1 MIKIF
6 KSSFLFILLI
16 NCSCNLF
23 FQPMPSSW
31 KWGLKPRPLTGV
43 ANFPSSDSEYGKGFR
58 DGCVAGWDSVGK
70 GVITDLKQV
79 YEYKR
84 LKKSPDYNTGWF
96 EGYEHC
102 TCILDWEVP

>member
-1 MIKIF
+1 M
-6 KSSFLFILLI
+6 
-16 NCSCNLF
+16 F

-70 GVITDLKQV
+70 GVTTDLKQV

-84 LKKSPDYNTGWF
+84 LKNLLTITRAGLKDMNTVLVF
-96 EGYEHC
+96 
-102 TCILDWEVP
+102 